1 MKKFVFTLLLVFVCH
16 LGYAQSIN
24 GLFNEFG
31 SEKNADCVK
40 VSSFMMSLGKM
51 FAGHDE
57 DAEIIRKI
65 KSIKVLDLES
75 CTASVK
81 ERFSKKVNRL
91 SLKGYDELM
100 RVNDEG
106 EKVRVLMKTK
116 KETIRE
122 LLFVCTGKEDCTL
135 VQINGKFT
143 KEDIDKLVNQEKQR
157 RSMDAAEFKQQFLP
171 YHRKLYRTAFRL
183 TENPQ
188 EAEDMVQEAYLK
200 LWNKRD
206 ELAGVLNTEAY
217 CVTLV
222 KNLCYDA
229 LRRSRPDED
238 GHAPE
243 ELNLPTDTNI
253 AREVEQ
259 RDEVNQVRRL
269 IGRLPE
275 QQKRVILLRDVNDCS
290 FEEIEQATGLNAIN
304 IRVLLSRA
312 RKKIREQYNAIMNY
326 ESK

>member
-1 MKKFVFTLLLVFVCH
+1 
-16 LGYAQSIN
+16 
-24 GLFNEFG
+24 
-31 SEKNADCVK
+31 
-40 VSSFMMSLGKM
+40 
-51 FAGHDE
+51 
-57 DAEIIRKI
+57 
-65 KSIKVLDLES
+65 
-75 CTASVK
+75 
-81 ERFSKKVNRL
+81 
-91 SLKGYDELM
+91 
-100 RVNDEG
+100 
-106 EKVRVLMKTK
+106 
-116 KETIRE
+116 
-122 LLFVCTGKEDCTL
+122 
-135 VQINGKFT
+135 
-143 KEDIDKLVNQEKQR
+143 
-157 RSMDAAEFKQQFLP
+157 MDAAEFKQQFLP

-217 CVTLV
+217 C
-222 KNLCYDA
+222 
-229 LRRSRPDED
+229 RRSRPDED

>member
-1 MKKFVFTLLLVFVCH
+1 
-16 LGYAQSIN
+16 
-24 GLFNEFG
+24 
-31 SEKNADCVK
+31 
-40 VSSFMMSLGKM
+40 
-51 FAGHDE
+51 
-57 DAEIIRKI
+57 
-65 KSIKVLDLES
+65 
-75 CTASVK
+75 
-81 ERFSKKVNRL
+81 
-91 SLKGYDELM
+91 
-100 RVNDEG
+100 
-106 EKVRVLMKTK
+106 
-116 KETIRE
+116 
-122 LLFVCTGKEDCTL
+122 
-135 VQINGKFT
+135 
-143 KEDIDKLVNQEKQR
+143 
-157 RSMDAAEFKQQFLP
+157 MDAAEFKQQFLP

-206 ELAGVLNTEAY
+206 ELAGVLNT
-217 CVTLV
+217 
-222 KNLCYDA
+222 DA
-229 LRRSRPDED
+229 LSRSRPDED

>member
-1 MKKFVFTLLLVFVCH
+1 
-16 LGYAQSIN
+16 
-24 GLFNEFG
+24 
-31 SEKNADCVK
+31 
-40 VSSFMMSLGKM
+40 
-51 FAGHDE
+51 
-57 DAEIIRKI
+57 
-65 KSIKVLDLES
+65 
-75 CTASVK
+75 
-81 ERFSKKVNRL
+81 
-91 SLKGYDELM
+91 
-100 RVNDEG
+100 
-106 EKVRVLMKTK
+106 
-116 KETIRE
+116 
-122 LLFVCTGKEDCTL
+122 
-135 VQINGKFT
+135 
-143 KEDIDKLVNQEKQR
+143 
-157 RSMDAAEFKQQFLP
+157 
-171 YHRKLYRTAFRL
+171 
-183 TENPQ
+183 
-188 EAEDMVQEAYLK
+188 MVQEAYLK

-238 GHAPE
+238 GHAPK

>member
-1 MKKFVFTLLLVFVCH
+1 
-16 LGYAQSIN
+16 
-24 GLFNEFG
+24 
-31 SEKNADCVK
+31 
-40 VSSFMMSLGKM
+40 
-51 FAGHDE
+51 
-57 DAEIIRKI
+57 
-65 KSIKVLDLES
+65 
-75 CTASVK
+75 
-81 ERFSKKVNRL
+81 
-91 SLKGYDELM
+91 
-100 RVNDEG
+100 
-106 EKVRVLMKTK
+106 
-116 KETIRE
+116 
-122 LLFVCTGKEDCTL
+122 
-135 VQINGKFT
+135 
-143 KEDIDKLVNQEKQR
+143 
-157 RSMDAAEFKQQFLP
+157 MDAAEFKQQFLP

-259 RDEVNQVRRL
+259 RDEVNQVCRL

-290 FEEIEQATGLNAIN
+290 FEEIYELFDCAEYWNMREEEVLRIINYCTETGLFNAGI
-304 IRVLLSRA
+304 
-312 RKKIREQYNAIMNY
+312 
-326 ESK
+326 

>member
-1 MKKFVFTLLLVFVCH
+1 
-16 LGYAQSIN
+16 
-24 GLFNEFG
+24 
-31 SEKNADCVK
+31 
-40 VSSFMMSLGKM
+40 
-51 FAGHDE
+51 
-57 DAEIIRKI
+57 
-65 KSIKVLDLES
+65 
-75 CTASVK
+75 
-81 ERFSKKVNRL
+81 
-91 SLKGYDELM
+91 
-100 RVNDEG
+100 
-106 EKVRVLMKTK
+106 
-116 KETIRE
+116 
-122 LLFVCTGKEDCTL
+122 
-135 VQINGKFT
+135 
-143 KEDIDKLVNQEKQR
+143 
-157 RSMDAAEFKQQFLP
+157 
-171 YHRKLYRTAFRL
+171 
-183 TENPQ
+183 
-188 EAEDMVQEAYLK
+188 MVQEAYLK

-229 LRRSRPDED
+229 LCRSRPDED

>member
-1 MKKFVFTLLLVFVCH
+1 
-16 LGYAQSIN
+16 
-24 GLFNEFG
+24 
-31 SEKNADCVK
+31 
-40 VSSFMMSLGKM
+40 
-51 FAGHDE
+51 
-57 DAEIIRKI
+57 
-65 KSIKVLDLES
+65 
-75 CTASVK
+75 
-81 ERFSKKVNRL
+81 
-91 SLKGYDELM
+91 
-100 RVNDEG
+100 
-106 EKVRVLMKTK
+106 
-116 KETIRE
+116 
-122 LLFVCTGKEDCTL
+122 
-135 VQINGKFT
+135 
-143 KEDIDKLVNQEKQR
+143 
-157 RSMDAAEFKQQFLP
+157 MDAAEFKQQFLP

-200 LWNKRD
+200 LWNKR
-206 ELAGVLNTEAY
+206 
-217 CVTLV
+217 
-222 KNLCYDA
+222 A

>member
-1 MKKFVFTLLLVFVCH
+1 M
-16 LGYAQSIN
+16 
-24 GLFNEFG
+24 
-31 SEKNADCVK
+31 
-40 VSSFMMSLGKM
+40 
-51 FAGHDE
+51 
-57 DAEIIRKI
+57 
-65 KSIKVLDLES
+65 
-75 CTASVK
+75 
-81 ERFSKKVNRL
+81 
-91 SLKGYDELM
+91 
-100 RVNDEG
+100 
-106 EKVRVLMKTK
+106 
-116 KETIRE
+116 
-122 LLFVCTGKEDCTL
+122 
-135 VQINGKFT
+135 
-143 KEDIDKLVNQEKQR
+143 
-157 RSMDAAEFKQQFLP
+157 
-171 YHRKLYRTAFRL
+171 
-183 TENPQ
+183 
-188 EAEDMVQEAYLK
+188 
-200 LWNKRD
+200 
-206 ELAGVLNTEAY
+206 LNTEAY

-259 RDEVNQVRRL
+259 RDEVNQVCRL

>member
-1 MKKFVFTLLLVFVCH
+1 
-16 LGYAQSIN
+16 
-24 GLFNEFG
+24 
-31 SEKNADCVK
+31 
-40 VSSFMMSLGKM
+40 
-51 FAGHDE
+51 
-57 DAEIIRKI
+57 
-65 KSIKVLDLES
+65 
-75 CTASVK
+75 
-81 ERFSKKVNRL
+81 
-91 SLKGYDELM
+91 
-100 RVNDEG
+100 
-106 EKVRVLMKTK
+106 
-116 KETIRE
+116 
-122 LLFVCTGKEDCTL
+122 
-135 VQINGKFT
+135 
-143 KEDIDKLVNQEKQR
+143 
-157 RSMDAAEFKQQFLP
+157 MDAAEFKQQFLP

-206 ELAGVLNTEAY
+206 ELASVLNTEAY

-312 RKKIREQYNAIMNY
+312 PPAMTNRVSPVTASGKIRRGARFPARRVMRRRKRPITVASVVKVLLIQKFCVVSVRKKPASTAKMHVRHCSRAVRKRLFAPGL
-326 ESK
+326 SRA

>member
-1 MKKFVFTLLLVFVCH
+1 
-16 LGYAQSIN
+16 
-24 GLFNEFG
+24 
-31 SEKNADCVK
+31 
-40 VSSFMMSLGKM
+40 
-51 FAGHDE
+51 
-57 DAEIIRKI
+57 
-65 KSIKVLDLES
+65 
-75 CTASVK
+75 
-81 ERFSKKVNRL
+81 
-91 SLKGYDELM
+91 
-100 RVNDEG
+100 
-106 EKVRVLMKTK
+106 
-116 KETIRE
+116 
-122 LLFVCTGKEDCTL
+122 
-135 VQINGKFT
+135 
-143 KEDIDKLVNQEKQR
+143 
-157 RSMDAAEFKQQFLP
+157 MDAAEFKQQFLP

-312 RKKIREQYNAIMNY
+312 RKKIREQYNAIMTLKIKKHTRVLRLQWIGSIAASLLILLSVGLYLYKPYPAPQDTCATPEEAYVQAQKALIMLSSSLNKGIEKV
-326 ESK
+326 ESVQEATGKIQENVNEQLNRLNNIKQ